1 MTASC
6 KAAKNVHSM
15 GEKIERTTEEMEQMQ
30 QNADAMSCAEKQNVE
45 TIRELL
51 ESNKEV
57 QELIQEIEAQTAKTN
72 ESVVPDQS
80 VIIKCLH

>member
-1 MTASC
+1 
-6 KAAKNVHSM
+6 
-15 GEKIERTTEEMEQMQ
+15 
-30 QNADAMSCAEKQNVE
+30 MSCAEKQNVE

-72 ESVVPDQS
+72 ESVVQ
-80 VIIKCLH
+80 IKEATETCIHCFTDKPVKSQCEH